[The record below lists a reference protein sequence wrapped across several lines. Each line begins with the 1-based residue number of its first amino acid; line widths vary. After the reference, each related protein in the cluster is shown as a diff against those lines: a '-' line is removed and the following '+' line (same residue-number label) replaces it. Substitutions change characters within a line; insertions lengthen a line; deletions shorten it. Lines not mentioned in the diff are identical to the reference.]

1 MRATAA
7 TLTLALALVAS
18 PAAAYTQWTA
28 ALTLGGGAR
37 VGPATQRALLV
48 TTGLRA
54 DVLFGSRD
62 PRSVRVGPFAAG
74 YSDDLATLVAA
85 AGLSVQL
92 PVSTDAPLV
101 LSAGATYDLTERAR
115 LPVGLTGRVWWG
127 SRSVNLHAAYGMA
140 AGLWVEGR
148 YAPDGGALDVV
159 VGLDG
164 DLGFI
169 TLPVVV
175 LWNWLTR

>member
-1 MRATAA
+1 MR
-7 TLTLALALVAS
+7 
-18 PAAAYTQWTA
+18 
-28 ALTLGGGAR
+28 GGAG
-37 VGPATQRALLV
+37 VDSQEAEGQREALKKY
-48 TTGLRA
+48 TI
-54 DVLFGSRD
+54 
-62 PRSVRVGPFAAG
+62 
-74 YSDDLATLVAA
+74 
-85 AGLSVQL
+85 
-92 PVSTDAPLV
+92 
-101 LSAGATYDLTERAR
+101 DLTERAR

>member
-1 MRATAA
+1 MRAS
-7 TLTLALALVAS
+7 LILALALFPA

-28 ALTLGGGAR
+28 AVTLGGGAR
-37 VGPATQRALLV
+37 VRPSDQRELLI

-54 DVLFGSRD
+54 DVLFG
-62 PRSVRVGPFAAG
+62 PREALHVRAGPFVAG

-85 AGLSVQL
+85 AGLSVLL
-92 PVSTDAPLV
+92 PVSADAPFV
-101 LSAGATYDLTERAR
+101 LSAGATYALTETERS
-115 LPVGLTGRVWWG
+115 PFGLTGRVWWG
-127 SRSVNLHAAYGMA
+127 SRSVNYHAHYGMA

-159 VGLDG
+159 AGLDG
-164 DLGFI
+164 DLGFL
-169 TLPVVV
+169 TLPVVF